1 MRSRWAQ
8 RQSDCLGLD
17 EKIIDKMG
25 DMDDLNKIKELLE
38 EKYNAVIFTNLEKY
52 LNENKDEFY
61 PEHDYYNLD
70 WDLSKLLLKEYEIIR
85 VSYTDNL
92 EKKELEIIIRS
103 EITEF
108 SEWDLGADISITEL
122 FRIVANLDEKNDC
135 FEVVYIGLCME
146 NVII

>member
-1 MRSRWAQ
+1 
-8 RQSDCLGLD
+8 
-17 EKIIDKMG
+17 
-25 DMDDLNKIKELLE
+25 MDDLNKIKELLE

-61 PEHDYYNLD
+61 PEHDCYNLA
-70 WDLSKLLLKEYEIIR
+70 WYLSKFFVKECEIIR

-108 SEWDLGADISITEL
+108 SEWDLGADISITEF
-122 FRIVANLDEKNDC
+122 FRIVVNLDKKADC
-135 FEVVYIGLCME
+135 YEVVYIGLCME
-146 NVII
+146 DVII

>member
-1 MRSRWAQ
+1 MKTRMR
-8 RQSDCLGLD
+8 
-17 EKIIDKMG
+17 
-25 DMDDLNKIKELLE
+25 
-38 EKYNAVIFTNLEKY
+38 
-52 LNENKDEFY
+52 
-61 PEHDYYNLD
+61 
-70 WDLSKLLLKEYEIIR
+70 IIR

>member
-1 MRSRWAQ
+1 
-8 RQSDCLGLD
+8 
-17 EKIIDKMG
+17 
-25 DMDDLNKIKELLE
+25 MDDLNKIKELLE
-38 EKYNAVIFTNLEKY
+38 EKYNAVFFTNLEKY

-122 FRIVANLDEKNDC
+122 FRIVAYLDEKSGC

-146 NVII
+146 NVVI

>member
-1 MRSRWAQ
+1 
-8 RQSDCLGLD
+8 
-17 EKIIDKMG
+17 
-25 DMDDLNKIKELLE
+25 MDDLNKIKELLE
-38 EKYNAVIFTNLEKY
+38 EKYYTVIFTNLEKY

-70 WDLSKLLLKEYEIIR
+70 WNVSKFLLKEYEIIR
-85 VSYTDNL
+85 VPYTDNL

-122 FRIVANLDEKNDC
+122 FRIVANLDEKTDC
-135 FEVVYIGLCME
+135 FEVVCIGLCME
-146 NVII
+146 MIIFETLDEGKSLENLDLRGLYND

>member
-1 MRSRWAQ
+1 
-8 RQSDCLGLD
+8 
-17 EKIIDKMG
+17 
-25 DMDDLNKIKELLE
+25 MDDLNKIKELLE

-92 EKKELEIIIRS
+92 EKKEIEIIIRS

-122 FRIVANLDEKNDC
+122 FRIVANLDEKTDC
-135 FEVVYIGLCME
+135 FEVVCIGLCME
-146 NVII
+146 MIIFETLDEGKSLWNLDLRGLYND

>member
-1 MRSRWAQ
+1 
-8 RQSDCLGLD
+8 
-17 EKIIDKMG
+17 
-25 DMDDLNKIKELLE
+25 MDDLNKIKELLE

-61 PEHDYYNLD
+61 PEDDYYNLD
-70 WDLSKLLLKEYEIIR
+70 WDISKLLLKEYEIIR

-92 EKKELEIIIRS
+92 EKKDIEIIIRS
-103 EITEF
+103 EITVF

-122 FRIVANLDEKNDC
+122 FRIVANLDEKTDC

>member
-1 MRSRWAQ
+1 
-8 RQSDCLGLD
+8 
-17 EKIIDKMG
+17 
-25 DMDDLNKIKELLE
+25 MDDLNKIKELLE

-61 PEHDYYNLD
+61 PEHDCYNLA
-70 WDLSKLLLKEYEIIR
+70 WYLSKFFLKECEIIR

-108 SEWDLGADISITEL
+108 SEWDLGADISITEF
-122 FRIVANLDEKNDC
+122 FRIVVNLDKKADC
-135 FEVVYIGLCME
+135 YEVVYIGLCME
-146 NVII
+146 DVII

>member
-1 MRSRWAQ
+1 
-8 RQSDCLGLD
+8 
-17 EKIIDKMG
+17 
-25 DMDDLNKIKELLE
+25 MDDLNKIKELLE

-92 EKKELEIIIRS
+92 EKKEIEIIIRS
-103 EITEF
+103 EITKF
-108 SEWDLGADISITEL
+108 SEWYLGADISFTEL
-122 FRIVANLDEKNDC
+122 FRIVANLDEKTDC
-135 FEVVYIGLCME
+135 FKVVYIGLCME
-146 NVII
+146 NVIICEL